1 MRRRTGQHSMTQAV
15 TRQEMLPPMPIST
28 SPVGAGYCVGTR
40 SAPLPVAVPTLEVN
54 AVSEFWADWLQ
65 DSVLVAPASS
75 DSTAVPADA
84 TRTTARRGTRATS
97 THAKM
102 RLTRRAK
109 RKGAHAMQR
118 AGRGR
123 QWRKVP
129 LVLGT
134 TVVLILGICG
144 GAAYAS
150 FTSTDSGS
158 RSATAG
164 SPITV
169 TVTATTGTADLLP
182 GGAGAAYFT
191 VQNANSFGVA
201 LTGVKTG
208 ASVVSNNTG
217 ACANNYISIAP
228 ALPYAFS
235 PAITVTAHTTSVT
248 QSIPNLV
255 KLLSMAPTGCQ
266 GVTFTVTLTL
276 SGIST

>member
-1 MRRRTGQHSMTQAV
+1 
-15 TRQEMLPPMPIST
+15 MLIST
-28 SPVGAGYCVGTR
+28 SPVGAGYGVGNR
-40 SAPLPVAVPTLEVN
+40 SAPLPVAVPSLEVN
-54 AVSEFWADWLQ
+54 AISEFWADWLQ
-65 DSVLVAPASS
+65 DSVEVAPASS

-84 TRTTARRGTRATS
+84 TRTMARRGTRASS

-102 RLTRRAK
+102 RHTRRAT
-109 RKGAHAMQR
+109 RRGAHAVQR
-118 AGRGR
+118 AGYGR

-158 RSATAG
+158 RSARAG

-169 TVTATTGTADLLP
+169 TVTASTGTADLLP
-182 GGAGAAYFT
+182 GGTGAAYFT
-191 VQNANSFGVA
+191 LRNANSYGVIV
-201 LTGVKTG
+201 TGVDTG
-208 ASVVSNNTG
+208 ASVVSDDPG
-217 ACANNYISIAP
+217 ACANNYVSIAP

-235 PAITVTAHTTSVT
+235 PAITVTAHATSVA

-255 KLLSMAPTGCQ
+255 KLRSEAPTGCQ

>member
-1 MRRRTGQHSMTQAV
+1 MGRRTGRHSMRPAV
-15 TRQEMLPPMPIST
+15 TRPEMLPPMPIGT
-28 SPVGAGYCVGTR
+28 SAVGAGYCVGDR
-40 SAPLPVAVPTLEVN
+40 SAPAPVAVPTLEVN
-54 AVSEFWADWLQ
+54 AISEFWADWLR
-65 DSVLVAPASS
+65 DSVPAAPASS
-75 DSTAVPADA
+75 DSTAVPAGA
-84 TRTTARRGTRATS
+84 TRTASGRVSRATG

-102 RLTRRAK
+102 RHARRAK
-109 RKGAHAMQR
+109 RRGAHAMHR
-118 AGRGR
+118 VGRGR
-123 QWRKVP
+123 QWRKVS

-150 FTSTDSGS
+150 FSSTDSGS

-182 GGAGAAYFT
+182 GGVGAAYFT
-191 VQNANSFGVA
+191 LRNANSYGVTF
-201 LTGVKTG
+201 TGVETG
-208 ASVVSNNTG
+208 ASVVSNDTE
-217 ACANNYISIAP
+217 ACANDYISIAP

-235 PAITVTAHTTSVT
+235 PPITVTAHTTGVT
-248 QSIPNLV
+248 QSIPNFV
-255 KLLSMAPTGCQ
+255 MLLSTAPTGCQ